1 VVPFQQS
8 IKCLDCTVISF
19 PALAFYVCFLCL
31 HIFKFTPEKTLLTY
45 QTHLTSDCSGI
56 FQKDCS
62 LSDGVPR
69 STFKV
74 GMGDKVIYD
83 GDFVH
88 AKNCLILD
96 VYDSQYPTF
105 IV

>member
-1 VVPFQQS
+1 MLGLYGHQFS
-8 IKCLDCTVISF
+8 SLS
-19 PALAFYVCFLCL
+19 FLCFIFCLHSL

-74 GMGDKVIYD
+74 GVGDKVIYD
-83 GDFVH
+83 GGFC
-88 AKNCLILD
+88 AKNSLILD
-96 VYDSQYPTF
+96 VYALYDSQSPIL